1 MSLAARADSAKK
13 IIIGGAVVL
22 AAVAV
27 VYVAYK
33 IYKAGAAVAEA
44 AGDAAD
50 AVVGALTWDQ
60 QERANALMQ
69 QLLDL
74 SETRDAQVMRYGRAD
89 QVVLSEI
96 ERVQRELDALA
107 AA

>member
-1 MSLAARADSAKK
+1 MSIAERADAAKK
-13 IIIGGAVVL
+13 IVIGGAVVL

-27 VYVAYK
+27 VYVVYR
-33 IYKAGAAVAEA
+33 IYQAGAAVAEA

-60 QERANALMQ
+60 QERANALMV
-69 QLLDL
+69 QLMDL
-74 SETRDAQVMRYGRAD
+74 AETRDAQVMRFGRAD
-89 QVVLSEI
+89 PVVLAEI
-96 ERVQRELDALA
+96 ARIQRELDALA

>member
-27 VYVAYK
+27 VYVVYR
-33 IYKAGAAVAEA
+33 IYRAGAAVAAA

-50 AVVGALTWDQ
+50 AVVGAITWDQ
-60 QERANALMQ
+60 QERANALMV

-74 SETRDAQVMRYGRAD
+74 AETRDAQLLRFGRAD
-89 QVVLSEI
+89 PVVLAEI
-96 ERVQRELDALA
+96 ERIQRELDALA